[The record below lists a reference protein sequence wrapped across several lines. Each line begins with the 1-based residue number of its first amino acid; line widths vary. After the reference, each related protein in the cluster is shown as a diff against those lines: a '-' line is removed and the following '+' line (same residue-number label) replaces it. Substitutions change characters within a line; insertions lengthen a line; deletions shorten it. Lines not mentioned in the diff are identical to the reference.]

1 MGKKKEV
8 KELTKQIVA
17 SFELLMDLDPEAALD
32 AMNAAHDRVGGDP
45 RMAPVI
51 IKRVMEEADKQVQEV
66 RQMMNDA
73 GVMVFE
79 MTAEEAAKFIEE
91 NAISAEKMQSVVD
104 ADIEALPLRENK
116 EN

>member
-1 MGKKKEV
+1 MGKKKEI
-8 KELTKQIVA
+8 KALIKQIVA

-51 IKRVMEEADKQVQEV
+51 IKRVMEEADKQVQELHE
-66 RQMMNDA
+66 QMEKA
-73 GVMVFE
+73 GFMVLE
-79 MTAEEAAKFIEE
+79 MTAEEATKFLDE
-91 NAISAEKMQSVVD
+91 NSVRLEQVQPD
-104 ADIEALPLRENK
+104 EITRLQENK